1 MINSRG
7 GGVLVTQAADDFHPQ
22 RKMEETSLFAAP
34 LRLPPRPAAPSRQ
47 RRRDALPCL
56 VPDIDLLCD
65 ETLSEDGDSDGEEIG
80 EAIWTQLKDPNRLSF
95 WQDRKGDADASIRYG
110 PSTGSPDGR
119 HAAVRS
125 PPVKKRRVPDASET
139 SGEECIR
146 SAPSSSPAARVESHC
161 PSSPLSNSRDV
172 QDRGYEDSGQGSASR
187 AANIRPRD
195 RLTQLSHSPS
205 TNSEVKNETSQVDQ
219 STSSWDV
226 RGGLLDARPSSE
238 DFHTVPEIGDSY
250 VWNNFESHSL
260 SNSHNANN
268 VYSWEKDDDLSGETQ
283 SNNFNDESS
292 ERSSEISGSCDEESS
307 SSSDRDDVIELLPDS
322 DADEYVV
329 YSSQSSE
336 DDDQPEVEGP
346 RRRLASCDATDHV
359 VPNAVMEE

>member
-1 MINSRG
+1 M
-7 GGVLVTQAADDFHPQ
+7 VAKTQAADDFHPKK
-22 RKMEETSLFAAP
+22 KMEETSLFAAP

-65 ETLSEDGDSDGEEIG
+65 ETLSDDGDSDGEEIG

-110 PSTGSPDGR
+110 PCTGSPDGR

-205 TNSEVKNETSQVDQ
+205 TNSEVKNETSQVDLPP
-219 STSSWDV
+219 SSWDV
-226 RGGLLDARPSSE
+226 RRGLLDARPSSE
-238 DFHTVPEIGDSY
+238 EFHTVPEIEDSS
-250 VWNNFESHSL
+250 VWSNFESHSL
-260 SNSHNANN
+260 SNSHNAND
-268 VYSWEKDDDLSGETQ
+268 VYSWEDLSGEILTQ
-283 SNNFNDESS
+283 SNHFNDEPS
-292 ERSSEISGSCDEESS
+292 ERSSDISSLFDEESS
-307 SSSDRDDVIELLPDS
+307 SSSDTDDVIETLPDS

-346 RRRLASCDATDHV
+346 RRRLASCDAADHV